1 MNLTAADIH
10 THNLQAGPDAIINV
24 EPDAPALPQAPCR
37 LSTGVHPWRSEEAAR
52 LWPLVEALAAD
63 PRVVAIGEC
72 GIDRLRGAGIDA
84 QTRLLEQHARL
95 AEATGKPLIIH
106 CVRAWGELLGA
117 CKRLRPSV
125 PWIVHGFRGAPEL
138 ARRLLD
144 AGMHISLGERFNP
157 ATAAIIPPGRLH
169 VETDCSTLPVGEIA
183 RRVQNARKSESTTIN
198 PTTQAS

>member
-10 THNLQAGPDAIINV
+10 THNPAAGPDAIINV
-24 EPDAPALPQAPCR
+24 EPDAAGLPPAPCR
-37 LSTGVHPWRSEEAAR
+37 LSTGVHPWRSEEADT

-72 GIDRLRGAGIDA
+72 GIDRLRGASMEA

-106 CVRAWGELLGA
+106 CVRAWGELLGV
-117 CKRLRPSV
+117 RGRVRPTV
-125 PWIVHGFRGAPEL
+125 PWIVHGFRGGPGL

-144 AGMHISLGERFNP
+144 AGMHLSLGERFDP
-157 ATAAIIPPGRLH
+157 ATAAIIPADRLH
-169 VETDCSTLPVGEIA
+169 IETDCSALPAEAIA
-183 RRVQNARKSESTTIN
+183 ERVRRARDHTENTIN
-198 PTTQAS
+198 QPT